1 VPAEKF
7 AACGVKS
14 TDYETLLREADMVS
28 FHVTLTPQTRHMLG
42 ARELSLMRPSSVLLN
57 TSRGYVVDEA
67 ALARALETGQIAT
80 AGLDVFED
88 EPLAMESPLR
98 RLGDRVL
105 LSPHMISSNVGS
117 GLRPGIEWSMRS
129 VLSALRGEVPDNVF
143 NTDVISRWQQR
154 FGGRSVF
161 DPQGIDA
168 PPLARMHSA

>member
-1 VPAEKF
+1 
-7 AACGVKS
+7 
-14 TDYETLLREADMVS
+14 
-28 FHVTLTPQTRHMLG
+28 
-42 ARELSLMRPSSVLLN
+42 
-57 TSRGYVVDEA
+57 VDEA

-143 NTDVISRWQQR
+143 NADVIWRWQQR

-161 DPQGIDA
+161 DPQGIDVHRH
-168 PPLARMHSA
+168 PPACIRHRPAADPTDGIRFTRAGFRS